1 MARRRHHV
9 VTLLAEG
16 MSALEPAV
24 AHDFFGDDRSHL
36 GVAWYRYSVV
46 GVDPLRAH
54 RRFPAPALDDDLRVL
69 DRADTIVVPGWASD
83 DRRPRPELHAA
94 LWRAHDRGGR
104 LVSFCTGAFLLA
116 EAGLLDGRRA
126 TTHWATT
133 DRFTELYPE
142 VELDPTVLYVDEGD
156 ILTSAGAAA
165 AIDLAMHVIRT
176 DFGAEVANRV
186 AREMVVSPH
195 RAGGQAQFIETPIAT
210 REPDADLLADTM
222 AWAAERLGEPL
233 TVADLAGRTALSSRQ
248 FTRQFRARTGT
259 SPHQWLLTQ
268 RTALAQRLL
277 ETTDRSVE
285 QIAAEAGFGTAAAMR
300 LHFQRAVRTSP
311 AAYRRCFQG
320 AEAG

>member
-1 MARRRHHV
+1 
-9 VTLLAEG
+9 
-16 MSALEPAV
+16 
-24 AHDFFGDDRSHL
+24 
-36 GVAWYRYSVV
+36 
-46 GVDPLRAH
+46 
-54 RRFPAPALDDDLRVL
+54 
-69 DRADTIVVPGWASD
+69 
-83 DRRPRPELHAA
+83 
-94 LWRAHDRGGR
+94 
-104 LVSFCTGAFLLA
+104 
-116 EAGLLDGRRA
+116 
-126 TTHWATT
+126 
-133 DRFTELYPE
+133 
-142 VELDPTVLYVDEGD
+142 
-156 ILTSAGAAA
+156 
-165 AIDLAMHVIRT
+165 MHVIRT

-222 AWAAERLGEPL
+222 AWAVERLGEPL